1 MGALD
6 ALSVRCLV
14 ARSRVCSVAE
24 DSPKASANQLGTS
37 GAGRTYNTSP
47 SEFSFKEK
55 SNPKMRY
62 RSLNT
67 PEHFCKDLAAY
78 ADLVGEDYLPA
89 LERLGD
95 GLNHKGYVTEI
106 DDLRYSLELELFNFE
121 LNRRRVNGRFSFV
134 PRSDR
139 FRCRCGPDHPSSI
152 ERMR

>member
-1 MGALD
+1 
-6 ALSVRCLV
+6 VRLLLTPWMSCLP
-14 ARSRVCSVAE
+14 AACSIAK
-24 DSPKASANQLGTS
+24 DSLNAGVNRLGIS
-37 GAGRTYNTSP
+37 DAGRTYYTSP

-106 DDLRYSLELELFNFE
+106 DDLRYSLELFGIE
-121 LNRRRVNGRFSFV
+121 
-134 PRSDR
+134 
-139 FRCRCGPDHPSSI
+139 SSAS
-152 ERMR
+152 